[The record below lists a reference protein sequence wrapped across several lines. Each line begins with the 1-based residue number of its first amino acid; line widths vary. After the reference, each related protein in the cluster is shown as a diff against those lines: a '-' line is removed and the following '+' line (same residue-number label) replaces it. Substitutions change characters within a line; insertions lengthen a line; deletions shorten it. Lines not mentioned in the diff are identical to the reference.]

1 MKLSIVIPAFN
12 EEEAIGS
19 TIERCIEAR
28 QAILDGSP
36 ITDVEIV
43 VVSDGSTDR
52 TAAIAGGYE
61 QIRLIEFARNRGY
74 GAAIKR
80 GFEESDGEI
89 VGFLDADGTCEP
101 AFFATLCRALIDESA
116 SVAIGSR
123 MGPESKMPSVR
134 RLGNRIYA
142 AILSALSNQA
152 VTDTASGMRAI
163 RRDVLERLYPL
174 PDGLH
179 FTPAMS
185 ARVLMDDRLTIVER
199 PMSYEER
206 VGESKLHVFRD
217 GVRFLHVIFQ
227 MSLMWRPAKMFA
239 ATSLLC
245 LAIMTMLAL
254 HPLETWL
261 RYGGFHE
268 DMIYRLLICGLM
280 GMVGITLLSAAVVSD
295 HVHRLLKRATGPRTF
310 VSLLMDK
317 VYSLGGFGVALVG
330 SLPIMIWLIGEGVWT
345 RLADGYVAIHWSRV
359 VLASVV
365 SFGLAQM
372 LATVL
377 IVNVIRFHN
386 RRRQESR
393 RWISTAKSETHARST
408 PTSSVLALGAKG
420 ARSRVSPPQ
429 E

>member
-1 MKLSIVIPAFN
+1 MKLAIVIPAFN

-36 ITDVEIV
+36 ITDLEIV

-61 QIRLIEFARNRGY
+61 QIRLIEFERNRGY

-80 GFEESDGEI
+80 GFEDSDGEI

-101 AFFATLCRALIDESA
+101 AFFATLCTVLMDESA

-123 MGPESKMPSVR
+123 MGPQSKMPRVR

-152 VTDTASGMRAI
+152 VTDAASGMRVI
-163 RRDVLERLYPL
+163 RRDVLNRLYPL

-206 VGESKLHVFRD
+206 VGESKLHVFQD
-217 GVRFLHVIFQ
+217 GVRFFHVIFQ
-227 MSLMWRPAKMFA
+227 MSLVWRPAKMFA
-239 ATSLLC
+239 ATSLIC
-245 LAIMTMLAL
+245 LAIMTILAL
-254 HPLETWL
+254 HPLESWL

-280 GMVGITLLSAAVVSD
+280 GMVGITLLSAAIVSD
-295 HVHRLLKRATGPRTF
+295 HVHRLLKRATEPQTF
-310 VSLLMDK
+310 VSLLLDK
-317 VYSLGGFGVALVG
+317 VYSFGGFGVALVG
-330 SLPIMIWLIGEGVWT
+330 SLPIMAWLIGKGVWT
-345 RLADGYVAIHWSRV
+345 RLADGYIAIHWSRV
-359 VLASVV
+359 VLASVI

-372 LATVL
+372 LTTVL

-386 RRRQESR
+386 SRRQGSR
-393 RWISTAKSETHARST
+393 RWISTAKSETRTRST
-408 PTSSVLALGAKG
+408 PTSSVFALGG
-420 ARSRVSPPQ
+420 HGTPIRVSPPIA
-429 E
+429 